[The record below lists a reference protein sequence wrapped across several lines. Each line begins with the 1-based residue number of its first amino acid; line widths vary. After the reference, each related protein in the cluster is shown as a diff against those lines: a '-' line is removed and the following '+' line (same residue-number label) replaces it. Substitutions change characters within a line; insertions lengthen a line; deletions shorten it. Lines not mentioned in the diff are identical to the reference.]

1 MVHTA
6 KNLQSVSKPE
16 RITVQD
22 VLDVLGKR
30 VYHQS
35 VQFTANTASIQ
46 VGNLPPGVYLLQL
59 TDEKAK
65 VSDFKFVIQ

>member
-1 MVHTA
+1 MLPTA

-22 VLDVLGKR
+22 VLGKR

-35 VQFTANTASIQ
+35 VRFSANSASIQ

>member
-1 MVHTA
+1 MLPTA

-16 RITVQD
+16 RKTVQ
-22 VLDVLGKR
+22 DVLGKR